1 MAALGK
7 VNTSRRGPWVVG
19 LLAFLLLFAGVGG
32 WATHA
37 RLAGAVIAYGTVVVQ
52 GQAKQVQHLD
62 GGIVSAVNVENGDHV
77 QKGDIVLKLDAA
89 LLQSNFQIYKTRLV
103 EGLARKARLVAERDG
118 ADVVAWQNETLAEL
132 SIAEDEDV
140 KEGQRKLFEARNTA
154 LRGQMLQLREQV
166 SQLGRQIQG
175 VQAVRRSKQS
185 SLAILVEELEGLTA
199 LKDKQLYSASAV
211 MARERER
218 EDLAGQIAGHTAE
231 ISQIRG
237 RISEIEL
244 QILQV
249 RRNALQEVLGELQTT
264 ELEIKEVIQQFHATR
279 QQLQR
284 VEIRAPV
291 TGIVHELNVFTV
303 GGVVTAGAQIMMIVP
318 QDSEYEVEVDVEP
331 QFVDDLFIGQPAT
344 VRFTAFNQRTT
355 PELAGTVKTISA
367 SSITDQQTGQNFYR
381 IRISVAR
388 SQLRRLEGKQLISGM
403 PVETFIQTEERTP
416 AEYLLK
422 PLADHLSRAMKES

>member
-1 MAALGK
+1 MAASEK

-19 LLAFLLLFAGVGG
+19 LLAFLLLFVGVGG

-37 RLAGAVIAYGTVVVQ
+37 RLAGAVVAYGTVVVQ

-77 QKGDIVLKLDAA
+77 QKGDIVLELDAA

-103 EGLARKARLVAERDG
+103 EGLARKARLIAERDG
-118 ADVVAWQNETLAEL
+118 ADVVAWQNATLAEL
-132 SIAEDEDV
+132 SIAEDEDI
-140 KEGQRKLFEARNTA
+140 KEGQRKLFEARKTA

-166 SQLGRQIQG
+166 SQLRRQIQG
-175 VQAVRRSKQS
+175 VQAVQRSKQS

-231 ISQIRG
+231 ISQIKG

-318 QDSEYEVEVDVEP
+318 QDSEFEVEVNVEP
-331 QFVDDLFIGQPAT
+331 QFVDDLFIEQPAT

-355 PELAGTVKTISA
+355 PELAGAVKTISA
-367 SSITDQQTGQNFYR
+367 SSITDRQTGQNFYR

-416 AEYLLK
+416 AEYLLR